1 MHLTPHILVTNFEC
15 DKGFGTSI
23 AHEEEDALTLQVSF
37 APCPPPTIPTPVAPT
52 PPPLRVVGL
61 EFSTKGPR
69 RVCECGGGGG

>member
-52 PPPLRVVGL
+52 PPPPEGCGPGIFHKGATEGL
-61 EFSTKGPR
+61 
-69 RVCECGGGGG
+69 